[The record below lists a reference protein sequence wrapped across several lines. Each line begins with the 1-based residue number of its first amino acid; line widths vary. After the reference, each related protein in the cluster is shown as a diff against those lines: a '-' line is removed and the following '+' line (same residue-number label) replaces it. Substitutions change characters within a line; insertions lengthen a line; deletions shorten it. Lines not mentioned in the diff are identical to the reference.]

1 MFIGLDRAKRFGLCQ
16 RFSAT
21 YGIFDKGPYCEIYW
35 KSFISP
41 VSLILKQD
49 CGCHNC
55 LLKWIEVA
63 TKQSNESEGV
73 RKNPKFEEDFT

>member
-16 RFSAT
+16 RFSAIC
-21 YGIFDKGPYCEIYW
+21 GIFDKGSYCEICW

-41 VSLILKQD
+41 VSPILEQG
-49 CGCHNC
+49 CGCHKC
-55 LLKWIEVA
+55 LKWIEVA

-73 RKNPKFEEDFT
+73 RKKP